1 VSNEQVNDIEDVLG
15 AVQKSTEGDRVSVR
29 DMLNA
34 VGQRA
39 YGPILLT
46 LGLIAVSPIGGIP
59 GVPTVLASIVFLI
72 SVQIVFSPRSLWL
85 PKFLLK
91 RSVESSKIEKSVSVL
106 QKPARFVDKIIRP
119 RLTVLTR
126 GVATP
131 IIGVTCMLLAV
142 SVPVIELVPFAGYI
156 PASAFVAFGLA
167 LTAHDG
173 VLAALAF
180 ALTAGAFYFVFV
192 TLL

>member
-1 VSNEQVNDIEDVLG
+1 MSNEQVNDIEDVLG